1 MILNALLYFANKGSL
16 KTFFFLHARVIFNA
30 KHQRQQKEKKNCL
43 EIMLSAYARTSQAKI
58 LHLDQNAAKCT
69 TFKWLY
75 GKFQLLI
82 AHQLPKNHS
91 SSSKWLKFFG
101 EAWKGTGGGGG
112 SFEGVS
118 LTLIYIYLMNS
129 FICTVFNLWI
139 TRSIRNKLLWTLRY
153 ANVSLRCRHL
163 S

>member
-16 KTFFFLHARVIFNA
+16 KTFFSSCKSHIQCKTPEARE
-30 KHQRQQKEKKNCL
+30 RKKNCL
-43 EIMLSAYARTSQAKI
+43 EIMLSVYARTSQAKI

-82 AHQLPKNHS
+82 HQLPKNHS

-101 EAWKGTGGGGG
+101 EAWKGTGGGDG

>member
-1 MILNALLYFANKGSL
+1 MHYFILPTKDLLKL
-16 KTFFFLHARVIFNA
+16 FFFFMQESYSMQNTRGNR
-30 KHQRQQKEKKNCL
+30 KKKNCL

-82 AHQLPKNHS
+82 HQLPKNHS

-101 EAWKGTGGGGG
+101 EAWKGTGGGDG

>member
-1 MILNALLYFANKGSL
+1 MHYFILPTKDLLKLFFSSCKSHIQC
-16 KTFFFLHARVIFNA
+16 KTPEATER
-30 KHQRQQKEKKNCL
+30 KKMCL
-43 EIMLSAYARTSQAKI
+43 EIMLSVYARTSQAKI

-91 SSSKWLKFFG
+91 SSSKWLKCFG

-112 SFEGVS
+112 SIEGVS

-139 TRSIRNKLLWTLRY
+139 MCSIRNKLLWALRY